1 MKKILVLFGG
11 AALLALS
18 VAAGDGKAMGC
29 CAKQG
34 AVTRSVA
41 NIENGVKV
49 TMTSPDAKMVAMMHD
64 KAPACTK
71 GDCDGC
77 PMHAEGVTRSVENT
91 ADGIVVTATATDPT
105 LIAKLQAHAAKDA
118 ASCAK
123 SDAKAACCAKGKT
136 EAAGCAHGSE
146 KAKTEAAG
154 CAHGAE
160 TAPKTT

>member
-1 MKKILVLFGG
+1 MKKVLVLFGA

-41 NIENGVKV
+41 NIDNGVKV
-49 TMTSPDAKMVAMMHD
+49 TMTSADATMVAMMHD
-64 KAPACTK
+64 KAPTCTK
-71 GDCDGC
+71 GDCEDC

-105 LIAKLQAHAAKDA
+105 LVARLQAHAAKDA

-123 SDAKAACCAKGKT
+123 GEAKTGCCAKGKT
-136 EAAGCAHGSE
+136 GAAGCAHGSE
-146 KAKTEAAG
+146 KAKSDAEG

-160 TAPKTT
+160 AAPKTT